1 MCGRCTLTPGLA
13 ILQRRF
19 GFAAEEITLDPR
31 YNLAPT
37 QEAPVVVYDASRVL
51 RLMQWGLVPSWAK
64 EDSIGNRMINA
75 RAETISQK
83 PSFKKSF
90 QLGRCLVLADGF
102 YEWRKVMGSRTKI
115 PMRFVLK
122 SREPFAFAGLW
133 DTWQQPEDEELRS
146 FTIITTE
153 ANELL
158 RSVHDRMPVILPQED
173 EEMWLDS
180 DLKDVD
186 KLTPLLAP
194 YPPDRLQGY
203 DVSTPHSHLEIVEA
217 TIS

>member
-1 MCGRCTLTPGLA
+1 MIPGTILLPPEKHLWLSTTLL
-13 ILQRRF
+13 
-19 GFAAEEITLDPR
+19 
-31 YNLAPT
+31 
-37 QEAPVVVYDASRVL
+37 RVL

-64 EDSIGNRMINA
+64 EDSLGNRMINA

-122 SREPFAFAGLW
+122 SREPCAFAGLW